1 MAGLAH
7 LIKGIHENQIYAAPH
22 FPPGRGS
29 LFCPNSL
36 KEIRKTPRKMS
47 KIQSINPWTGEIVR
61 EFTPLTPEEMEIKT
75 ELAAKAF
82 ESWKSIPITEKSV
95 LMKKA
100 GEILRQNK
108 EDYARLISLEM
119 GKIIRESR
127 AEIEK
132 CATACDFY
140 SENASNFLSPE
151 KISLPEGKK
160 AKILHQPLGVIL
172 AVMPWNFP
180 FWQVFRFAAP
190 TLMAGNVGI
199 LKHASNVPQCAL
211 AIESVFREAGFPEGV
226 FQSFLIDSK
235 ATLALLE
242 KDAIKAVS
250 LTGSEKAGAAVAS
263 AAGKNIKKSLLE
275 LGGSDPFIVL
285 ADADLEK
292 AADTAVKARMVNF
305 GQSCIAAKRFIIE
318 ESVFELFLEI
328 FKEKMSLL
336 KAGDPMDETSD
347 FACMA
352 RPDLAAELYEQVKKS
367 VDLGA
372 KILFGG
378 QKPKEGCAEFQP
390 TILSAIPV
398 NSPAFSEELFG
409 PVATFFKVKNAQEA
423 IQIANSTEFGL
434 GASLWTQD
442 VKKGESLAGE
452 IESGAVFLNAMV
464 ASQPALPF
472 GGIKKS
478 GFGRELGRLGILEFV
493 NSKTVFLG

>member
-1 MAGLAH
+1 
-7 LIKGIHENQIYAAPH
+7 
-22 FPPGRGS
+22 
-29 LFCPNSL
+29 
-36 KEIRKTPRKMS
+36 MS
-47 KIQSINPWTGEIVR
+47 IIQSINPWNGEVLK
-61 EFTPLTPEEMEIKT
+61 ELPPLSPKEMELKLVRSA
-75 ELAAKAF
+75 EVFL
-82 ESWKSIPITEKSV
+82 SWKTTSIAQRAS

-100 GEILRQNK
+100 GEILRKNK

-132 CATACDFY
+132 CAWACDFY
-140 SENASNFLSPE
+140 AENAAEFLAPE
-151 KISLPEGKK
+151 SIELPEGKK
-160 AKILHQPLGVIL
+160 AKVIHQPLGAIL

-226 FQSFLIDSK
+226 FQTFLIDSR
-235 ATLALLE
+235 TTTALL
-242 KDAIKAVS
+242 DDDRIKAVS

-285 ADADLEK
+285 ADADISK
-292 AADTAVKARMVNF
+292 AAETAVKARMINF

-318 ESVFELFLEI
+318 ESVYDTFLEK
-328 FKEKMSLL
+328 FQKKLSQL
-336 KAGDPMDETSD
+336 KFGDPLEESSD
-347 FACMA
+347 YGCMA
-352 RPDLAAELYEQVKKS
+352 RPDLAVELYEQIQKT
-367 VDLGA
+367 VDLGG
-372 KILFGG
+372 KIQTGG
-378 QKPKEGCAEFQP
+378 QKPKDGSAEFCP
-390 TILSAIPV
+390 TILTEIPE

-409 PVATFFKVKNAQEA
+409 PVATFFKAKNEAEA
-423 IQIANSTEFGL
+423 IRIANSTEFGL
-434 GASLWTQD
+434 GGSIWTAD
-442 VKKGESLAGE
+442 LKRGESMAGE
-452 IESGAVFLNAMV
+452 IETGAVFLNAMV

-478 GFGRELGRLGILEFV
+478 GFGRELGRFGILEFV
-493 NSKTVFLG
+493 NSKTVYLG